1 MRSIVD
7 LLAFLYNSLLHLLYI
22 QVISLIWVGN
32 IQLDEKKVTYMS
44 LNDETAQSSV
54 IKRIAM
60 PTFDQTD
67 KYT

>member
-1 MRSIVD
+1 
-7 LLAFLYNSLLHLLYI
+7 
-22 QVISLIWVGN
+22 VGN

-54 IKRIAM
+54 INRIAM

>member
-1 MRSIVD
+1 
-7 LLAFLYNSLLHLLYI
+7 
-22 QVISLIWVGN
+22 VGN